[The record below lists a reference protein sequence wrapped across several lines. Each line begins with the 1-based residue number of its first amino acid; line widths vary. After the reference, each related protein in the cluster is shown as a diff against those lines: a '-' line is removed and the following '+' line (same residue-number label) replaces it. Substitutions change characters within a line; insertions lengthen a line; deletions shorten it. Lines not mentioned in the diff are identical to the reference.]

1 MIKWIKQAPLLCV
14 LAVTGLLITGGAL
27 IGRESIYREIECNL
41 WKEPVLTLVFRGMNE
56 EIYPWQMI
64 KGVEE
69 AKENTVEM
77 AEGTEEH
84 EDASVVG
91 ELPESE
97 TAPIT
102 GETAAS
108 EKAPN
113 VEAVMPTIGGGTSD
127 AETIEAAV
135 PTAVPTPEPTP
146 YAITNERLKP
156 LRSSTEEEI
165 KNHISADI
173 YGDAGVIRAAEYEF
187 VQVDESYFDDALF
200 IGDSRTV
207 GLRDY
212 TDLRE
217 HADFL
222 CETSLTVYKVLDHEF
237 KGQGNLEDMLSQNDY
252 GKIYLMVGINE
263 LGRGTTEDYMAKYT
277 EVIDKI
283 HELEPE
289 ALIFI
294 QGVMH
299 VSKDK
304 SSEDKIYN
312 NANIGARN
320 NAVATLADNIQVFY
334 IDVNEA
340 VCDEEGNLSGEYTYD
355 QIHLLGVYN
364 DIWKQFLLNHGVKKS
379 E

>member
-1 MIKWIKQAPLLCV
+1 MLCV

-27 IGRESIYREIECNL
+27 IGKESIYKEIECNL
-41 WKEPVLTLVFRGMNE
+41 WKEPVLTLVFRGLSE
-56 EIYPWQMI
+56 EIYPWQPA
-64 KGVEE
+64 KGMVETE
-69 AKENTVEM
+69 ENTQVET
-77 AEGTEEH
+77 AENVAEH
-84 EDASVVG
+84 EDASVAEKVQ
-91 ELPESE
+91 ESAD
-97 TAPIT
+97 APLT
-102 GETAAS
+102 GETAES
-108 EKAPN
+108 EKVSN
-113 VEAVMPTIGGGTSD
+113 VEAVMPTIGSGTQGE
-127 AETIEAAV
+127 ETIEAAV

-173 YGDAGVIRAAEYEF
+173 YGDAGVLRAAEYAF
-187 VQVDESYFDDALF
+187 AQVDESYFDDALF

-222 CETSLTVYKVLDHEF
+222 CETSLTIYKVADHEF
-237 KGQGNLEDMLSQNDY
+237 KGQGSLEDMLRLNDY

-299 VSKDK
+299 VSKEK
-304 SSEDKIYN
+304 SLEDKIYN
-312 NANIGARN
+312 NTNIRARN

-364 DIWKQFLLNHGVKKS
+364 DIWKQFLLSHGVVK